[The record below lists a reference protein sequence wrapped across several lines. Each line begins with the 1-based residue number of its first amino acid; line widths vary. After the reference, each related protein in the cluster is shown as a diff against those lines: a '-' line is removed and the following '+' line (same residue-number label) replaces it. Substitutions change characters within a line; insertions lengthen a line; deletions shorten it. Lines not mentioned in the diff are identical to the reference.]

1 MSTMTT
7 KTVKAGFLREGDV
20 MVHDASDL
28 FGGGEM
34 HVWFDVVTRTE
45 EQGWEGNSIFL
56 IHVKGGGATT
66 TKQHHEVQVLG
77 NTKFSDDMKESITS
91 RAKLTNH

>member
-20 MVHDASDL
+20 MVTDASDL
-28 FGGGEM
+28 FGKDSDEM

-56 IHVKGGGATT
+56 IHVEGGSAVT

-77 NTKFSDDMKESITS
+77 NTEFSDTMKDSL
-91 RAKLTNH
+91 KPTN